1 MNHKILSG
9 IALSMLLVI
18 MGIGVADAKSTV
30 AKTGADK
37 VDPVQTK
44 NTRHKTPHADR
55 KAAAR
60 HLKTEYQQERQAEL
74 QKKVREH
81 QGFSG
86 HGRAGTDL
94 ASQPKPSKKRGV
106 K

>member
-1 MNHKILSG
+1 MNQKILSG
-9 IALSMLLVI
+9 VALSMLLVI
-18 MGIGVADAKSTV
+18 LGIGVSDAKSTS
-30 AKTGADK
+30 ANTGVDK
-37 VDPVQTK
+37 VDPVQSK

-55 KAAAR
+55 KSAAR

-74 QKKVREH
+74 QKKIREH

-86 HGRAGTDL
+86 RGRAGTDFT
-94 ASQPKPSKKRGV
+94 SQPKPSKKGGV